1 MVFALSFSLA
11 NIWLGSHVSTSRLSE
26 TSRQLL
32 ARGGLASAGQFSG
45 SYGSDYDYDQLS
57 WYA

>member
-1 MVFALSFSLA
+1 MVFALSFSFA

-26 TSRQLL
+26 TTRQLL
-32 ARGGLASAGQFSG
+32 ARGDLASAGRFSG
-45 SYGSDYDYDQLS
+45 SYGSDYDHDQVS